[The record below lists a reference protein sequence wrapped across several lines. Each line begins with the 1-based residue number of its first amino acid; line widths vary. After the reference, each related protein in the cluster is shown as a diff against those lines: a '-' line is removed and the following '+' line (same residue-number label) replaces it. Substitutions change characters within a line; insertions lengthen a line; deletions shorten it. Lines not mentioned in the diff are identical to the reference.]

1 MAGRTA
7 RASICLL
14 AAMVMLVA
22 TAAGPALACAGLVGR
37 GGTVR
42 LLRTATLAA
51 YVDGQEHY
59 LTSFSFAGG
68 GARFGSV
75 IPLPGVPSDVRKG
88 GGWTLQRLARE
99 TQPQQEAFGASALRA
114 PASAD
119 SVEILRHTRIDALD
133 VTIVRGGGAAVGAWA
148 RKRGF
153 DLSVDAPEVLDFYA
167 ARSPVF
173 MAASFDARAAAKRGQ
188 QLGDGTPIQLTI
200 PTDNP
205 WVPLRILGLGHRPSE
220 RIDADVYL
228 LTERRPALL
237 PRPVAPGRDGVSLEQ
252 SRPASSLLLDD
263 LRRDKNMG
271 WVPASGMHLS
281 YLRVDTTAGAL
292 THDLAID
299 ASGRH
304 TPSPVAAGL
313 VAPGEPYAVP
323 RPLTA
328 RVASLWPWLAMALA
342 VGGGVAV
349 AVGSLQRAGRR
360 AGTPR

>member
-1 MAGRTA
+1 MARRIA
-7 RASICLL
+7 RAFTGLL
-14 AAMVMLVA
+14 AALVLVGV
-22 TAAGPALACAGLVGR
+22 AAGPALACAGLVGR

-68 GARFGSV
+68 GAKFGSV
-75 IPLPGVPSDVRKG
+75 IPLPGVPTDVRKG

-99 TQPQQEAFGASALRA
+99 VQPLEQFAAAGDARLAAA
-114 PASAD
+114 PQ
-119 SVEILRHTRIDALD
+119 SVEILRRVRIDALD

-148 RKRGF
+148 RKQGF

-173 MAASFDARAAAKRGQ
+173 MAASFDAGAAARRGQ

-200 PTDNP
+200 PTANA
-205 WVPLRILGLGHRPSE
+205 WVPLRILGLGHQPGE

-237 PRPVAPGRDGVSLEQ
+237 PRPVAPGQAGVSLEQ

-263 LRRDKNMG
+263 LRRDKGMG
-271 WVPASGMHLS
+271 WIPAS
-281 YLRVDTTAGAL
+281 
-292 THDLAID
+292 
-299 ASGRH
+299 
-304 TPSPVAAGL
+304 
-313 VAPGEPYAVP
+313 
-323 RPLTA
+323 
-328 RVASLWPWLAMALA
+328 VASSWPWLAVAL
-342 VGGGVAV
+342 VA
-349 AVGSLQRAGRR
+349 ASGLALGIGSLQRAGRR
-360 AGTPR
+360 ARQAGTQR

>member
-1 MAGRTA
+1 MARRIA
-7 RASICLL
+7 RAFTGLL
-14 AAMVMLVA
+14 AALVLVGV
-22 TAAGPALACAGLVGR
+22 AAGPALACAGLVGR

-68 GARFGSV
+68 GAKFGSV
-75 IPLPGVPSDVRKG
+75 IPLPGVPTDVRKG
-88 GGWTLQRLARE
+88 GEWTLQRLARE
-99 TQPQQEAFGASALRA
+99 VQPLEQFAAAGDVRLAAA
-114 PASAD
+114 PQG
-119 SVEILRHTRIDALD
+119 VEILRRTRIDALD

-148 RKRGF
+148 RKQGF
-153 DLSVDAPEVLDFYA
+153 DLSVDAPEMLDFYA

-173 MAASFDARAAAKRGQ
+173 MAASFDAGAAARRGQ

-200 PTDNP
+200 PTENP

-228 LTERRPALL
+228 LTEQRPALL

-252 SRPASSLLLDD
+252 SRPASSFLLDD
-263 LRRDKNMG
+263 LRRDKGMG
-271 WVPASGMHLS
+271 WIPAGDMHLS
-281 YLRVDTTAGAL
+281 YLRVNTTAGAL

-304 TPSPVAAGL
+304 SPSPVAAGL
-313 VAPGEPYAVP
+313 ATPGEPYVAP
-323 RPLTA
+323 RSLAA
-328 RVASLWPWLAMALA
+328 RAASWWPWFAAVLAAASGLALA
-342 VGGGVAV
+342 
-349 AVGSLQRAGRR
+349 RRGRR
-360 AGTPR
+360 PGTER

>member
-1 MAGRTA
+1 MARRMA
-7 RASICLL
+7 RASLAML
-14 AAMVMLVA
+14 AALVLVA
-22 TAAGPALACAGLVGR
+22 GVAAGPALACAGLVGR

-75 IPLPGVPSDVRKG
+75 IPLPGVPTDVRKG

-99 TQPQQEAFGASALRA
+99 AQPVEAFGATSLRA
-114 PASAD
+114 AAAPQD
-119 SVEILRHTRIDALD
+119 VEILRHTRIDALD

-148 RKRGF
+148 RKQGF

-167 ARSPVF
+167 ARSRVF
-173 MAASFDARAAAKRGQ
+173 MAASFDARAAAERGQ

-200 PTDNP
+200 PTANA

-237 PRPVAPGRDGVSLEQ
+237 PRPVGPGEAGMSLQ
-252 SRPASSLLLDD
+252 LSRPASSLLLDD
-263 LRRDKNMG
+263 LRRDKGMG
-271 WVPASGMHLS
+271 WVPASDMHLS
-281 YLRVDTTAGAL
+281 YLRIDTTAGEL

-304 TPSPVAAGL
+304 APSPVAAGL
-313 VAPGEPYAVP
+313 VAPGEPFAKP
-323 RPLTA
+323 RPLYA
-328 RVASLWPWLAMALA
+328 RAAASWPWLAAALA
-342 VGGGVAV
+342 AASGVAL
-349 AVGSLQRAGRR
+349 AAGSLRRAGRR
-360 AGTPR
+360 AGTRP